1 MASRLIETRRDRRD
15 LVAEAGIGAVS
26 FTSVLAGVLVSYGA
40 FAVLLAIAAAITAAV
55 GADTD
60 LSTDW
65 EQLGTMGG
73 LIVALILFL
82 SYLFGGYVAGRM
94 ARRKGAMHGFLVAA
108 LAIGIVAA
116 VAAIARQAADT
127 QGVVDNLR
135 SLGIPTTADEYG
147 NAATVA
153 GIASLLAIVLGS
165 LFGGTLGERWHG
177 RLLTR
182 ALDPSIGPEAEARR
196 RAEEEMVEAERK
208 RIRAARE
215 RAESEERDGRDEV
228 LHAGVRGGDR
238 DRERAHASDGDID
251 PTDVVH
257 DGRDRH
263 GETGGDGD
271 RDGDVKPWGWRRQAG
286 FTRAGSKFD
295 KTTGSR

>member
-1 MASRLIETRRDRRD
+1 MASRLIESRRDRRA

-26 FTSVLAGVLVSYGA
+26 FTSVIAGVLVAYGA
-40 FAVLLAIAAAITAAV
+40 FAVLLAIAAAITAAL
-55 GADTD
+55 GIDTD
-60 LSTDW
+60 LATDW
-65 EQLGTMGG
+65 ERLGTIGG

-116 VAAIARQAADT
+116 VAALARQAADT

-153 GIASLLAIVLGS
+153 GIASLAAILLGS

-177 RLLTR
+177 RLLSR
-182 ALDPSIGPEAEARR
+182 ALDPAIGPEADARR
-196 RAEEEMVEAERK
+196 QAEEEMVEAERR
-208 RIRAARE
+208 RIRAERE
-215 RAESEERDGRDEV
+215 QAEREQVQAQRQHSEA
-228 LHAGVRGGDR
+228 AG
-238 DRERAHASDGDID
+238 GDID
-251 PTDVVH
+251 PPDLVDGNRH
-257 DGRDRH
+257 DRRAGHDS
-263 GETGGDGD
+263 EAAGDGD
-271 RDGDVKPWGWRRQAG
+271 DVKPWGWRRQAG
-286 FTRAGSKFD
+286 FTRAGKQ
-295 KTTGSR
+295 R